1 MFVLRSEVESLQD
14 LLDTLRRL
22 EANGGETPAGMI
34 RLVEELQ
41 DRTAENRAALAAN
54 IQSLDETNQELRDA
68 RDQVVRSARLASA
81 GTLAA
86 GIAHEVG
93 NPLGAIMGFV
103 DVARSRAEREG
114 AETEILDAI
123 RHEANRIDRIVRGL
137 LDYARPERS
146 GDEPLAV
153 SEILNGV
160 RVLLESQ
167 GKLTGV
173 DVEVVIESGGAQPI
187 RHPGQL
193 QQVLVNLLL
202 NALHSVQGS
211 AEPCILVRL
220 LVEEGMLTS
229 MPERREEDPPEI
241 DYTHRRRREVDLES
255 PAGVDGAARV
265 LVIEVI
271 DNGTGFLPAAGSDLF
286 DPFFTTKAPGEG
298 TGLGLSICARLIEG
312 MGGTI
317 EAANLDSGGARF
329 VVRLPAPNIVN
340 DLKTESATE
349 AP

>member
-1 MFVLRSEVESLQD
+1 MFVLRSEVERLQD
-14 LLDTLRRL
+14 LLEALGRR
-22 EANGGETPAGMI
+22 EEGGGEIPSGMI
-34 RLVEELQ
+34 SLVEDLQ
-41 DRTAENRAALAAN
+41 HRMAENRAALAAN
-54 IQSLDETNQELRDA
+54 IRSLDETNQELRDA
-68 RDQVVRSARLASA
+68 RDQVVRAARLASA

-114 AETEILDAI
+114 ADTEILDAI
-123 RHEANRIDRIVRGL
+123 RHEARRIDRIVRGL
-137 LDYARPERS
+137 LDYARPGRS
-146 GDEPLAV
+146 SDEPRGV
-153 SEILNGV
+153 SDIVNGV
-160 RVLLESQ
+160 RMLLENQ

-202 NALHSVQGS
+202 NALHAVQGS
-211 AEPCILVRL
+211 AEACVLVRL
-220 LVEEGMLTS
+220 FVEEGMLTS
-229 MPERREEDPPEI
+229 MPERREEDPPEV

-271 DNGTGFLPAAGSDLF
+271 DNGTGFPPAAGADLF

-329 VVRLPAPNIVN
+329 VVRLPATNIVD
-340 DLKTESATE
+340 DLKAEPATE